1 MRSEP
6 NDPYP
11 GYVYIFYVA
20 GFNPK
25 EPRPT
30 KIGFCHYRHNESPN
44 ETVVRRLKDIERH
57 HWQSFVYRFSK
68 ALCCANV
75 VEKVCKKNGIDW
87 GTLAIILLIAVVV
100 FFIWRPL
107 LSIIK
112 PVLARVGI

>member
-6 NDPYP
+6 NNPYP

-20 GFNPK
+20 GSDHK

-44 ETVVRRLKDIERH
+44 ETVERRIRDLQKH
-57 HWQSFVYRFSK
+57 HWKSFVYRFSK

-75 VEKVCKKNGIDW
+75 EEYFVHRKYEKYRIRGEWFNLTFRQIENIRKYLD
-87 GTLAIILLIAVVV
+87 
-100 FFIWRPL
+100 
-107 LSIIK
+107 SQYEY
-112 PVLARVGI
+112 

>member
-75 VEKVCKKNGIDW
+75 EEYFVHRKYEKYRIRGEWFNLTFRQIENIRKYLD
-87 GTLAIILLIAVVV
+87 
-100 FFIWRPL
+100 
-107 LSIIK
+107 SQYEY
-112 PVLARVGI
+112 